1 MASVKNLS
9 LSQIKKQDAQKYKN
23 KKQIMFDDGNTKVD
37 VDLVFRPS
45 KRNEVIANLLKLIQG
60 KTEKEESVTG
70 DTITAVMLCLII
82 KHFSSIDVKGAD
94 DFDDYLEMFQLLTD
108 NNYLSP
114 ILQGFDPQEL
124 QSCIDEVNKQIANWT
139 IELNKILE
147 ELQSSAKVDDQ
158 DDESETE
165 QS

>member
-1 MASVKNLS
+1 MANVKNLS
-9 LSQIKKQDAQKYKN
+9 LSKVKKLDAQKYQN
-23 KKQIMFDDGNTKVD
+23 KKQILFNDGNTKVD

-45 KRNEVIANLLKLIQG
+45 KKNEVIADLLKLIQS
-60 KTEKEESVTG
+60 KVEQQENVTG

-82 KHFSSIDVKGAD
+82 KHFSSIDVKGANS
-94 DFDDYLEMFQLLTD
+94 FDDYLEMFQLLTD

-124 QSCIDEVNKQIANWT
+124 HSCIDEVNKQIVNWT
-139 IELNKILE
+139 VELNKILDDLNNNTE
-147 ELQSSAKVDDQ
+147 VADQ
-158 DDESETE
+158 DGEGETE